1 MIHHL
6 SIAAR
11 NPEHAAN
18 VLAECMDGITIP
30 FPPNPGS
37 FFALAL
43 DEHGTG
49 VEVYPAGTE
58 LQPNA
63 TDGTAFIKNPPAT
76 QGYVATHFALSVALE
91 AEQIEAIARREG
103 WNCFRCSRGGF
114 FEVMELWIENTVL
127 VELLPPSF
135 AQQYLAFAKAEN
147 VEKFLSGPKH

>member
-6 SIAAR
+6 SIAAC

-37 FFALAL
+37 YFALAL

-58 LQPNA
+58 MQPNGI
-63 TDGTAFIKNPPAT
+63 DGSSFIKNPPAAN
-76 QGYVATHFALSVALE
+76 GYGATHFALSVALE
-91 AEQIEAIARREG
+91 ADQIEAIARREG
-103 WNCFRCSRGGF
+103 WKCYRCSRGGF
-114 FEVMELWIENTVL
+114 FDVMELWIENAVL

-135 AQQYLAFAKAEN
+135 AAQYKAFARAEN
-147 VEKFLSGPKH
+147 IEKFLTARPH